1 MAGNGSSIG
10 LMKGACL
17 MIYKKSFFILLVATT
32 VLLPG
37 RHPAHAGFATEG
49 TQILNNLEL
58 MGLNVTQI
66 QAIAQQADQL
76 LNEATMIE
84 NQYKNLLTLGNDPLA
99 LINALNQLSNIV
111 QQGQILSY
119 AAANVDSQYAN
130 LYPGYAVYRNQDM
143 STAVLQQKYQ
153 DWSNQNQDNIKAALK
168 AAGVHEETL
177 QNEKG
182 RLDTVVDLS
191 KTAEGRLQAIQA
203 GNLIAAEEVASLQ
216 RLRQLVM
223 TNTQLQ
229 ANYQAKEQDKEDVN
243 AAKWEQVTAG
253 ATTNIHD
260 GESILNDSF

>member
-1 MAGNGSSIG
+1 MAENGSFIG
-10 LMKGACL
+10 LMKGGCL
-17 MIYKKSFFILLVATT
+17 MICKKSFFILLVAAT

-37 RHPAHAGFATEG
+37 RHPAHAWMATEF
-49 TQILNNLEL
+49 TQVLNNLEL
-58 MGLNVTQI
+58 ILIQVTEI
-66 QAIAQQADQL
+66 EALAQQADQL
-76 LNEATMIE
+76 MNEATMIE
-84 NQYKNLLTLGNDPLA
+84 NQYKNLLTLGNNPLA

-130 LYPGYAVYRNQDM
+130 MYPGYAVYRNQDM

-229 ANYQAKEQDKEDVN
+229 ANYQAKEQDKEDIN
-243 AAKWEQVTAG
+243 AAKWEQLTGG
-253 ATTNIHD
+253 ATTVVGD
-260 GESILNDSF
+260 ERSILNDF